1 MRACSEVGSVLP
13 RGAPAPSV
21 AAAVRGR
28 RPALVVSLDGYDAG
42 HRSDALSLLRGRARI
57 ASWFGF
63 RGGGVIFRG
72 AAARAPHFF
81 VTNYQALQ
89 AGVAS
94 TPGFALAP
102 DGGGDGGFR
111 FCCAKYDNI
120 RVKWV

>member
-63 RGGGVIFRG
+63 LATTGAPWVDFVISASEG
-72 AAARAPHFF
+72 NAASHSTRRNDEPSSSH
-81 VTNYQALQ
+81 VTA
-89 AGVAS
+89 VS
-94 TPGFALAP
+94 T
-102 DGGGDGGFR
+102 R
-111 FCCAKYDNI
+111 
-120 RVKWV
+120 